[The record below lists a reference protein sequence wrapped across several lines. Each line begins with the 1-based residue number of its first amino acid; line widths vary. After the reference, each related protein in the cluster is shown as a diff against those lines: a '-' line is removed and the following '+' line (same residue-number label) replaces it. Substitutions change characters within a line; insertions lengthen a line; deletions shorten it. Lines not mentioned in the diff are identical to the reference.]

1 MLTTSAQLPAG
12 LSDAARRNPIPLA
25 PVGLDD
31 KYTSTAGL
39 IYLSGIQALV
49 RLPLIQR
56 QRDLAAGLN
65 TAGFISG
72 YRGSPLGG
80 LDETLWKT
88 DKLLQASHVK
98 FVPGVNEDLA
108 ATAVWGTQQVDLIGP
123 ARYDGVFAMWYG
135 KGPGVDRC
143 GDVFKHMNHAGTAK
157 HGGVLL
163 VAGDDH
169 GAYSSTLPHQSDHI
183 FSACMIPMLY
193 PCNVQEYLDLG
204 LHAWA
209 MSRFS
214 GCVVGFKALADTVE
228 SSASVDADPFRVH
241 IELPTDFVM
250 PPGGLNARLTTETL
264 GIEAKKQ
271 EALMQD
277 YKIYAALA
285 YARANQLN
293 RTTIDS
299 PNARLG
305 IIASGKSY
313 LDVLDAM
320 EELGIH
326 EQLAAEIG
334 IRVFKVSMPWPLEPD
349 GVREF
354 ARGLDEI
361 LVIEE
366 KRQIVEYQ
374 LKEQL
379 YNWREG
385 EENRVRP
392 RVIGKFDE
400 KGEWVAPRGEWL
412 LTSKADFSVAQV
424 ARVIAGRIARFHTS
438 DRIKARLAFL
448 EAKDAVLTRA
458 VNTPPR
464 PAFYCSGC
472 PHNTSTKVPEGSL
485 ALAGIGCHVMATA
498 IYPEHNK
505 TTTHMGGEGAPWIGQ
520 APFST
525 LTHVF
530 ANLGDGTYFHSG
542 YLAIR
547 AALAA
552 KVNMTYKI
560 LYNDAVAMTGGQ
572 PVDGIISVPMMAQ
585 QMAAEGVKRI
595 ALVTEDLSRYAD
607 RSGLPPIVTL
617 HDRKDMD
624 AVQRALREYAGLSVL
639 IYDQTCAAEKRR
651 RRKKGEYADPAKRLF
666 INDAVCE
673 GCGDCGVQSNCTSIM
688 PLETEFGRKRAID
701 QSSCNK
707 DYSCVKGFCP
717 SFVTVVGGKL
727 RKNTPSPLQGGGA
740 GISDGMPS
748 ACGTDRSYQSDP
760 LGWDGDSEFASQTAV
775 NRDGTTPSLTL
786 PLAEGGDFSLSD
798 PELPSCDVPFN
809 ILLNGI
815 GGTGVITIGALLGMA
830 AHLEGKGVSVL
841 DMTGM
846 SQKNGSV
853 TSHIRIAQSPAA
865 IRAQRIAT
873 GEADLILGC
882 DMLTAGAHDAIA
894 KMRPGRTHAVVNTHQ
909 TPTGEF
915 TRSPDWQFPSAQV
928 RALIEESVGHRAD
941 FIDATKLA
949 TALMGDSIATNL
961 FMLGFAY
968 QKGAIPVSEGALLR
982 AIELNGVAIES
993 NKTSFLWGRRA
1004 AVDPARVERIA
1015 LPAHP
1020 VVLQLPQSLDAFI
1033 KRRVAFLT
1041 AYQDGAYAAR
1051 YQALVEQVRAAEAR
1065 FGAGTRL
1072 TMAVAKSYFKLM
1084 AYKDEYE
1091 VARLHTDSSFV
1102 AKLKAQ
1108 FEGGFTLK
1116 FNLAPPLFSRKDE
1129 QGHLIKAEYGSWVW
1143 HGFKLLARMKGLRG
1157 SRLDPFGYTAERRI
1171 ERQLIVGYRATMLTL
1186 LATLDTGNLAAA
1198 VAIAGLPE
1206 KVRGFGHVKAKAI
1219 AEFHSETARLLGSYA
1234 ARPKDAIE
1242 QAA

>member
-1 MLTTSAQLPAG
+1 MSSPVVQESAG
-12 LSDAARRNPIPLA
+12 SSLA
-25 PVGLDD
+25 NVSLDD
-31 KYTSTAGL
+31 KYTATNGK
-39 IYLSGIQALV
+39 IYLSGVQALV

-56 QRDLAAGLN
+56 QRDLMAGLK

-80 LDETLWKT
+80 LDQTLWKT
-88 DKLLQASHVK
+88 KKYLETQHVR

-123 ARYDGVFAMWYG
+123 AKYDGVFAMWYG

-157 HGGVLL
+157 HGGVIL

-183 FSACMIPMLY
+183 FSAAMIPMLY
-193 PCNVQEYLDLG
+193 PSNVQEYLDLG

-228 SSASVDADPFRVH
+228 SSASIDADPFRLQ
-241 IELPTDFVM
+241 IKIPEDFVM
-250 PPGGLNARLTTETL
+250 PDGGLNARLTTETL
-264 GIEAKKQ
+264 GIEARKQ

-299 PNARLG
+299 PHAKLG

-313 LDVLDAM
+313 LDVLEAL
-320 EELGIH
+320 EGLGID
-326 EQLAAEIG
+326 EKFADEIG
-334 IRVFKVSMPWPLEPD
+334 IRLYKVSMPWPLEPD

-361 LVIEE
+361 LVVEE

-379 YNWREG
+379 YNWRDD
-385 EENRVRP
+385 VRP

-400 KGEWVAPRGEWL
+400 KGEWVHPRGEWL
-412 LTSKADFSVAQV
+412 LTSKADFSVSQI
-424 ARVIAGRIARFHTS
+424 ARVIAARIARFHTS
-438 DRIKARLAFL
+438 DLIKARLTFL
-448 EAKDAVLTRA
+448 EAKDVVLKKT
-458 VNTPPR
+458 VNTPAR
-464 PAFYCSGC
+464 PAYYCSGC

-520 APFST
+520 AAFSH
-525 LTHVF
+525 LPHVF

-547 AALAA
+547 ASVAA
-552 KVNMTYKI
+552 KVNITYKI

-572 PVDGIISVPMMAQ
+572 PVDGIISVAMMAQ

-595 ALVTEDLSRYAD
+595 ALVTEDLERYED
-607 RSGLPPIVTL
+607 RSNLPEIVTL

-624 AVQRALREYAGLSVL
+624 AVQRELREFIGASVI

-651 RRKKGEYADPAKRLF
+651 RRKKGQFADPDQRMF

-688 PLETEFGRKRAID
+688 PLATEFGKKRTID

-717 SFVTVVGGKL
+717 SFVTVQGGKL
-727 RKNTPSPLQGGGA
+727 KKSKA
-740 GISDGMPS
+740 GTGKQDDFPALADPVLP
-748 ACGTDRSYQSDP
+748 ACEAPY
-760 LGWDGDSEFASQTAV
+760 
-775 NRDGTTPSLTL
+775 
-786 PLAEGGDFSLSD
+786 
-798 PELPSCDVPFN
+798 N

-815 GGTGVITIGALLGMA
+815 GGTGVITIGALIGMA

-853 TSHIRIAQSPAA
+853 TSHIRITSQ
-865 IRAQRIAT
+865 REKLYAQRIAT

-882 DMLTAGAHDAIA
+882 DILTTGAFDSIS
-894 KMRPGRTHAVVNTHQ
+894 KMRPGRTRAIVNTDQ
-909 TPTGEF
+909 TPIGTF
-915 TRSPDWQFPSAQV
+915 AQNPDWEFPLESV
-928 RALIEESVGHRAD
+928 EALIKESVDGNVD

-961 FMLGFAY
+961 FILGYAY
-968 QKGAIPVSEGALLR
+968 QQGTLPLSEAALMR
-982 AIELNGVAIES
+982 AVELNGVAIES
-993 NKTSFLWGRRA
+993 NKKSFLWGRRA
-1004 AVDPARVERIA
+1004 AVDLARVEKVA
-1015 LPAHP
+1015 LPTQP
-1020 VVLQLPQSLDAFI
+1020 VLLHMPESLDKI
-1033 KRRVAFLT
+1033 VQRRVALLT
-1041 AYQDGAYAAR
+1041 AYQNSAYAR
-1051 YQALVEQVRAAEAR
+1051 LYESLVQQVKQAEDKL
-1065 FGAGTRL
+1065 GKGNKL
-1072 TMAVAKSYFKLM
+1072 TMAVAKYAFKLM

-1091 VARLHTDSSFV
+1091 VARLYTDGEFMQ
-1102 AKLKAQ
+1102 KLSAQ
-1108 FEGGFTLK
+1108 FEGDFSIQ
-1116 FNLAPPLFSRKDE
+1116 FNLAPPLFSKKDSA
-1129 QGHLIKAEYGSWVW
+1129 GHLVKARYGSWVF
-1143 HGFKLLARMKGLRG
+1143 HAFKVLAKLKSLRG
-1157 SRLDPFGYTAERRI
+1157 TALDVFGYTAERKA
-1171 ERQLIVGYRATMLTL
+1171 ERQLIADYREMVLGLIANLNTNN
-1186 LATLDTGNLAAA
+1186 LDAA
-1198 VAIAGLPE
+1198 VALANLPE
-1206 KVRGFGHVKAKAI
+1206 QVRGFGHVKEQAMQSYY
-1219 AEFHSETARLLGSYA
+1219 EQVARLKNRNSTVE
-1234 ARPKDAIE
+1234 RDAGWAE
-1242 QAA
+1242 LHQPNAQRQNK

>member
-1 MLTTSAQLPAG
+1 MSSSSTASNLLPA
-12 LSDAARRNPIPLA
+12 LS
-25 PVGLDD
+25 PVQLDD
-31 KYTSTAGL
+31 KYTAKSGM
-39 IYLSGIQALV
+39 IYLTGVQALV

-56 QRDLAAGLN
+56 ERDLAEGLN

-80 LDETLWKT
+80 LDQTLWKT
-88 DKLLQASHVK
+88 KKLLEQEHIK
-98 FVPGVNEDLA
+98 FVPGINEDLA
-108 ATAVWGTQQVDLIGP
+108 ATAVWGTQQVNLIGP
-123 ARYDGVFAMWYG
+123 SEYDGVFAMWYG

-143 GDVFKHMNHAGTAK
+143 GDVFKHMNHAGTSR
-157 HGGVLL
+157 HGGVIL

-169 GAYSSTLPHQSDHI
+169 GAYSSTLPHQSDHMFI
-183 FSACMIPMLY
+183 ASMIPMLY

-214 GCVVGFKALADTVE
+214 GCVIGFKALADTVE
-228 SSASVDADPFRVH
+228 SSASIDADPFKLK
-241 IELPTDFVM
+241 INIPTDFVM
-250 PPGGLNARLTTETL
+250 PQGGLNARLTSETV
-264 GIEAKKQ
+264 GVAARAQ

-299 PNARLG
+299 PNAKLG

-313 LDVLDAM
+313 LDVLEAL
-320 EELGIH
+320 EELGID
-326 EQLAAEIG
+326 EKFAAEIG
-334 IRVFKVSMPWPLEPD
+334 IRLFKVSLPWPLEPD

-361 LVIEE
+361 LVVEE

-379 YNWREG
+379 YNWRED
-385 EENRVRP
+385 VRP

-400 KGEWVAPRGEWL
+400 KGEWVHPRGEWL
-412 LTSKADFSVAQV
+412 LTCKADFAVAQI

-438 DRIKARLAFL
+438 DLIKARLMFL
-448 EAKDAVLTRA
+448 EAKDVVLKKTIE
-458 VNTPPR
+458 TPVR
-464 PAFYCSGC
+464 PAYYCSGC

-505 TTTHMGGEGAPWIGQ
+505 TTTHMGGEGVPWIGQ

-525 LTHVF
+525 LPHVF

-547 AALAA
+547 ASVAA
-552 KVNMTYKI
+552 KVNITYKI

-572 PVDGIISVPMMAQ
+572 PVDGTVSVLMIAQ
-585 QMAAEGVKRI
+585 QMAAEGVQRI

-607 RSGLPPIVTL
+607 RSSLPDIVTL

-624 AVQRALREYAGLSVL
+624 AVQRELREVTGASVL

-651 RRKKGEYADPAKRLF
+651 RRKKGLYPDPEKRLF

-673 GCGDCGVQSNCTSIM
+673 GCGDCGVQSNCVSIL
-688 PLETEFGRKRAID
+688 PLETEFGRKREID
-701 QSSCNK
+701 QSTCNK

-717 SFVTVVGGKL
+717 SFVTVEGGKL
-727 RKNTPSPLQGGGA
+727 KKSKA
-740 GISDGMPS
+740 G
-748 ACGTDRSYQSDP
+748 
-760 LGWDGDSEFASQTAV
+760 TAKQ
-775 NRDGTTPSLTL
+775 DDFPAL
-786 PLAEGGDFSLSD
+786 PE
-798 PELPSCDVPFN
+798 PVLPQCEVAYN

-815 GGTGVITIGALLGMA
+815 GGTGVITIGALIGMA
-830 AHLEGKGVSVL
+830 SHLEGKGVSVL

-853 TSHIRIAQSPAA
+853 TSHIRITSHPG
-865 IRAQRIAT
+865 ILRAQRIAT
-873 GEADLILGC
+873 GEADLVLGC
-882 DMLTAGAHDAIA
+882 DMLTTGAFDAVS
-894 KMRPGRTHAVVNTHQ
+894 KMRPGRTRAIVNTHQ
-909 TPTGEF
+909 TPVGSF
-915 TRSPDWQFPSAQV
+915 AKDPDWAFPLDAVQ
-928 RALIEESVGHRAD
+928 ALILESVDGNAH

-968 QKGAIPVSEGALLR
+968 QQGAIPISEAALLR

-993 NKTSFLWGRRA
+993 NKKSFLWGRRA
-1004 AVDPARVERIA
+1004 AVDLARVEKIA
-1015 LPAHP
+1015 LPTKT
-1020 VVLQLPQSLDAFI
+1020 VVLHMPQSLDNVI
-1033 KRRVAFLT
+1033 QRRVAFLT
-1041 AYQDGAYAAR
+1041 EYQNKDYAQTYQNLVAR
-1051 YQALVEQVRAAEAR
+1051 VKQAEDKLKL
-1065 FGAGTRL
+1065 GNKL
-1072 TMAVAKSYFKLM
+1072 TMAVAKYAFKLM

-1091 VARLHTDSSFV
+1091 VARLYTNGEFRE
-1102 AKLKAQ
+1102 KLNAQ
-1108 FEGGFTLK
+1108 FEGDFSIK
-1116 FNLAPPLFSRKDE
+1116 FNLAPPLFSKKDNA
-1129 QGHLIKAEYGSWVW
+1129 GHLIKVEFGSWMW
-1143 HGFKLLARMKGLRG
+1143 QAFKILAKLNGLRG
-1157 SRLDPFGYTAERRI
+1157 TKLDIFGYTEERKAERKIAAHYQRM
-1171 ERQLIVGYRATMLTL
+1171 MLELCEHLT
-1186 LATLDTGNLAAA
+1186 ANNLDT
-1198 VAIAGLPE
+1198 AIALANLPE
-1206 KVRGFGHVKAKAI
+1206 HVRGYGHIKEKAM
-1219 AEFHSETARLLGSYA
+1219 HDYYQ
-1234 ARPKDAIE
+1234 
-1242 QAA
+1242 QAALLKNRVLENKTMVSSAA

>member
-1 MLTTSAQLPAG
+1 MHTESAVATAG
-12 LSDAARRNPIPLA
+12 QVDAAQSGSPTLSPELA
-25 PVGLDD
+25 PVKLDD
-31 KYTSTAGL
+31 KYTSTSGK
-39 IYLSGIQALV
+39 IFLSGIQALV
-49 RLPLIQR
+49 RLPLMQR
-56 QRDLAAGLN
+56 QRDLAVGLN

-88 DKLLQASHVK
+88 QKLLQENHIQ

-108 ATAVWGTQQVDLIGP
+108 ATAVWGTQTVDLIGP
-123 ARYDGVFAMWYG
+123 AKFDGVFAMWYG

-209 MSRFS
+209 MSRYS
-214 GCVVGFKALADTVE
+214 GCAVGFKALADTVE
-228 SSASVDADPFRVH
+228 STASVDADPFRLE
-241 IELPTDFVM
+241 IKYPEDFVM
-250 PPGGLNARLTTETL
+250 PEGGLNTRLSTDTL
-264 GIEAKKQ
+264 GIQARKQ

-285 YARANQLN
+285 YARANKLN
-293 RTTIDS
+293 HTTIDS
-299 PNARLG
+299 PNAKLG

-313 LDVLDAM
+313 LDVLEAM
-320 EELGIH
+320 EELGID
-326 EQLAAEIG
+326 EKMAAEIG

-354 ARGLDEI
+354 AQGLDEI
-361 LVIEE
+361 LVVEE

-379 YNWREG
+379 YNWRDD
-385 EENRVRP
+385 VRP

-400 KGEWVAPRGEWL
+400 KGEWVHPRGDWL
-412 LTSKADFSVAQV
+412 LTSKADFSVAQI
-424 ARVIAGRIARFHTS
+424 ARVISQRIARFHTS
-438 DRIKARLAFL
+438 DLIKARLSFL
-448 EAKDAVLTRA
+448 EAKDKVLSKA

-464 PAFYCSGC
+464 PAYYCSGC
-472 PHNTSTKVPEGSL
+472 PHNTSTKVPEGSF

-498 IYPEHNK
+498 IYPEFNK
-505 TTTHMGGEGAPWIGQ
+505 LTTHMGGEGAPWIGQ
-520 APFST
+520 AAFSKVP
-525 LTHVF
+525 HVF
-530 ANLGDGTYFHSG
+530 QNLGDGTYFHSG

-547 AALAA
+547 AVVAA
-552 KVNMTYKI
+552 NVNMTYKI

-572 PVDGIISVPMMAQ
+572 PVDGITSVPMIAQ

-595 ALVTEDLSRYAD
+595 ALVTEDLGRYTD
-607 RSGLPPIVTL
+607 RSALPAIVTL

-624 AVQRALREYAGLSVL
+624 AVQRELREVSGVSVL

-651 RRKKGEYADPAKRLF
+651 RRKKGEYPDPSKRLF
-666 INDAVCE
+666 INEAVCE

-717 SFVTVVGGKL
+717 SFVTV
-727 RKNTPSPLQGGGA
+727 
-740 GISDGMPS
+740 
-748 ACGTDRSYQSDP
+748 
-760 LGWDGDSEFASQTAV
+760 
-775 NRDGTTPSLTL
+775 
-786 PLAEGGDFSLSD
+786 EGGTLKKSSTGKAKQDDFGAL
-798 PELPSCDVPFN
+798 PEPAIPACDAPYN

-815 GGTGVITIGALLGMA
+815 GGTGVITIGALIGMA

-853 TSHIRIAQSPAA
+853 TSHIRITRVPGA

-882 DMLTAGAHDAIA
+882 DMLTAGAQDAIS
-894 KMRPGRTHAVVNTHQ
+894 KMRPGRTRAVVNTHQ
-909 TPTGEF
+909 QPTGHF
-915 TRSPDWQFPSAQV
+915 AKQPDWQFPFAEVQ
-928 RALIEESVGHRAD
+928 ALINESVADRAD
-941 FIDATKLA
+941 YIDATRLA

-968 QKGAIPVSEGALLR
+968 QKGALPVSEAALLR
-982 AIELNGVAIES
+982 AIELNGVAIDA
-993 NKTSFLWGRRA
+993 NKKSFLWGRRA
-1004 AVDPARVERIA
+1004 AVDLARVERIA
-1015 LPAHP
+1015 VPGKP
-1020 VVLQLPQSLDAFI
+1020 VVMQMPETLSGLV

-1041 AYQDGAYAAR
+1041 DYQNAAYAAQ
-1051 YQALVEQVRAAEAR
+1051 YEELVNMVRAVETQR
-1065 FGAGTRL
+1065 NLGDKLTR
-1072 TMAVAKSYFKLM
+1072 AVAKSYFKLM

-1091 VARLHTDSSFV
+1091 VARLYTDGKFV
-1102 AKLKAQ
+1102 EKLKQQ
-1108 FEGGFTLK
+1108 FEGDFTLK
-1116 FNLAPPLFSRKDE
+1116 FNLAPPLLAKKDAK
-1129 QGHLIKAEYGSWVW
+1129 GHLVKAEYGSWVW
-1143 HGFKLLARMKGLRG
+1143 KAFGLLARMKSLRG
-1157 SRLDPFGYTAERRI
+1157 TAFDLFGKTAERKM
-1171 ERQLIVGYRATMLTL
+1171 ERRMIGEYRDVVLFL
-1186 LATLDTGNLAAA
+1186 LDKLEAGNHALA
-1198 VAIAGLPE
+1198 VDIAGLPE
-1206 KVRGFGHVKAKAI
+1206 KVRGFGHVK
-1219 AEFHSETARLLGSYA
+1219 
-1234 ARPKDAIE
+1234 E
-1242 QAA
+1242 QAVEKYHADLASLQKKFADVSTGVPHAA

>member
-1 MLTTSAQLPAG
+1 MHAPSASESAG
-12 LSDAARRNPIPLA
+12 LSDAAQRGATSLA
-25 PVGLDD
+25 IVNLDD
-31 KYTSTAGL
+31 KYTSTSGL
-39 IYLSGIQALV
+39 IFLSGIQALV

-88 DKLLQASHVK
+88 QKLLDAHHVK

-123 ARYDGVFAMWYG
+123 AKYDGVFAMWYG

-169 GAYSSTLPHQSDHI
+169 GAYSSTLPHQSDHL
-183 FSACMIPMLY
+183 FSASMIPVLY

-228 SSASVDADPFRVH
+228 SSASIDADPFRLQ
-241 IELPTDFVM
+241 IKLPTDFVM
-250 PPGGLNARLTTETL
+250 PAGGLNARLTTATL
-264 GIEAKKQ
+264 GIEARKQ

-285 YARANQLN
+285 YARLN
-293 RTTIDS
+293 KLNHTTIDS
-299 PNARLG
+299 PNAKLG

-320 EELGIH
+320 EELGID
-326 EQLAAEIG
+326 EQVAADIG
-334 IRVFKVSMPWPLEPD
+334 IRLFKVSMPWPLEPD

-361 LVIEE
+361 LVVEE

-379 YNWREG
+379 YNWRDD
-385 EENRVRP
+385 VRP

-400 KGEWVAPRGEWL
+400 KGEWVAPHGEWL
-412 LTSKADFSVAQV
+412 LTSKADFSVAQI
-424 ARVIAGRIARFHTS
+424 ARVIAARIARFHTS
-438 DRIKARLAFL
+438 DLIKARLAFL
-448 EAKDAVLTRA
+448 EAKDAVLTKA

-464 PAFYCSGC
+464 PAYYCSGC
-472 PHNTSTKVPEGSL
+472 PHNTSTKVPDGSL

-498 IYPEHNK
+498 IYPEYNK

-525 LTHVF
+525 LPHVF

-547 AALAA
+547 AAVAA
-552 KVNMTYKI
+552 NVNLTYKI

-572 PVDGIISVPMMAQ
+572 PIDGIITVPMMAQ
-585 QMAAEGVKRI
+585 QIAAEGIKRI
-595 ALVTEDLSRYAD
+595 ALVTEDLARYSD
-607 RSGLPPIVTL
+607 RSGLPSFVTL

-624 AVQRALREYAGLSVL
+624 AVQRELRDVRGVSVL

-651 RRKKGEYADPAKRLF
+651 RRKKAEYPDLNKRLF
-666 INDAVCE
+666 INEAVCE

-688 PLETEFGRKRAID
+688 PLETEFGRKRTID

-717 SFVTVVGGKL
+717 SFVTV
-727 RKNTPSPLQGGGA
+727 
-740 GISDGMPS
+740 
-748 ACGTDRSYQSDP
+748 
-760 LGWDGDSEFASQTAV
+760 
-775 NRDGTTPSLTL
+775 
-786 PLAEGGDFSLSD
+786 EGGTLKKSKAGVADATHEDDFGPL
-798 PELPSCDVPFN
+798 PEPLLPACDAPFN

-815 GGTGVITIGALLGMA
+815 GGTGVITIGALIGMA
-830 AHLEGKGVSVL
+830 AHLEGKGISVL

-853 TSHIRIAQSPAA
+853 TSHIRIAKTPGT

-894 KMRPGRTHAVVNTHQ
+894 KMRAGRTRAVVNTHQ
-909 TPTGEF
+909 QPTGQF
-915 TRSPDWQFPSAQV
+915 TKQPDWQFPVEQV
-928 RALIEESVGHRAD
+928 RALIDESVEHRAD
-941 FIDATKLA
+941 FIDATMLA

-968 QKGAIPVSEGALLR
+968 QKGGIPVSESALLR
-982 AIELNGVAIES
+982 AIELNDVAIES
-993 NKTSFLWGRRA
+993 NKKNFLWGRRA
-1004 AVDPARVERIA
+1004 AVDLARVEQIA
-1015 LPAHP
+1015 LPAKP
-1020 VVLQLPQSLDAFI
+1020 IVLQMPQSLDTLI

-1041 AYQDGAYAAR
+1041 DYQDAAYAAQ
-1051 YQALVEQVRAAEAR
+1051 YEALIDLVRTAEAN
-1065 FGAGTRL
+1065 AGGGNKL
-1072 TMAVAKSYFKLM
+1072 TTAVAKSFFKLL

-1091 VARLHTDSSFV
+1091 VARLYTDGRFV
-1102 AKLKAQ
+1102 EQLKQQ
-1108 FEGGFTLK
+1108 FDGEFTVK
-1116 FNLAPPLFSRKDE
+1116 FNLAPPLFSKKDA
-1129 QGHLIKAEYGSWVW
+1129 QGHLIKAQYGSWVW
-1143 HGFKLLARMKGLRG
+1143 HGFTLLAKLKKLRG
-1157 SRLDPFGYTAERRI
+1157 TKLDLFGYTAERKAERRLIADYRETILMLLDNLDNDKLTTAI
-1171 ERQLIVGYRATMLTL
+1171 E
-1186 LATLDTGNLAAA
+1186 
-1198 VAIAGLPE
+1198 IAGLPE
-1206 KVRGFGHVKAKAI
+1206 KIRGFGHVKEKAI
-1219 AEFHSETARLLGSYA
+1219 SDFYA
-1234 ARPKDAIE
+1234 A
-1242 QAA
+1242 QALLLARHVDGTPTVAQVA